1 MRKKKPNW
9 LKDFVDHPMTKE
21 PCLKLN
27 QPVKVIDGKHK
38 GTEGNVYFYRTE
50 GDGGRVTLLLKDG
63 SYIYVDKDDI
73 DFKFGMIEIMVMMD
87 DDTRVAFKQRI
98 KEIEEGDS

>member
-38 GTEGNVYFYRTE
+38 GTEGNVYFYRTK

-63 SYIYVDKDDI
+63 SYIYVDKDEI
-73 DFKFGMIEIMVMMD
+73 DYKFEMIEIIVMMD
-87 DDTRVAFKQRI
+87 EEERTAFKQRI
-98 KEIEEGDS
+98 KDYEEGYS